1 MPRASAISLQD
12 APPRA
17 ISIALPRTSSPK
29 GSNLA
34 PRDLRRGLAAAAAQR
49 RRVLPE
55 MPDILALFSKSPV
68 SASISW
74 AFFLAD

>member
-1 MPRASAISLQD
+1 M
-12 APPRA
+12 APQVLCCGP
-17 ISIALPRTSSPK
+17 
-29 GSNLA
+29 
-34 PRDLRRGLAAAAAQR
+34 AAFAAQR

-68 SASISW
+68 SASISR